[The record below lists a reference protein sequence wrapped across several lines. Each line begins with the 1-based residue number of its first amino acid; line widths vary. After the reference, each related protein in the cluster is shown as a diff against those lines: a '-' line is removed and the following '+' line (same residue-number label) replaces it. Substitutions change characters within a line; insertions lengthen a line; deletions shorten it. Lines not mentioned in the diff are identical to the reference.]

1 MLTCP
6 RVGQT
11 VQLHYATRWVQDGV
25 VPHHGK
31 VGTVVVRK
39 TKGRPRSHLV
49 QLDDGQQVIVPAGNL
64 RRVD

>member
-1 MLTCP
+1 MLNCP
-6 RVGQT
+6 KVGLT
-11 VQLHYATRWVQDGV
+11 VQLHYATRYVQNGV

-39 TKGRPRSHLV
+39 TKGKHSSLSDKEETPS
-49 QLDDGQQVIVPAGNL
+49 GGNL